1 MSDPTSTPT
10 SAAIDL
16 EQYLEQMAA
25 IVGITL
31 HPDYTPGVKANLER
45 LQAIAQLFLEFPLPD
60 DIDAAPVFYP

>member
-1 MSDPTSTPT
+1 MPTSD
-10 SAAIDL
+10 SVDID
-16 EQYLEQMAA
+16 QYLEQMAA

-31 HPDYTPGVKANLER
+31 HLDYKPGVKANLER